1 MDLQR
6 GIVCI
11 RCVYVEN
18 VAVCIYSYLLDYVE
32 QNPIQLYV
40 GKKWNIL
47 QEGSRDN
54 IFEQD
59 ELTTFYTSS
68 V

>member
-11 RCVYVEN
+11 WCVYVEN

-40 GKKWNIL
+40 GKKMKHFAGG
-47 QEGSRDN
+47 E
-54 IFEQD
+54 
-59 ELTTFYTSS
+59 
-68 V
+68 